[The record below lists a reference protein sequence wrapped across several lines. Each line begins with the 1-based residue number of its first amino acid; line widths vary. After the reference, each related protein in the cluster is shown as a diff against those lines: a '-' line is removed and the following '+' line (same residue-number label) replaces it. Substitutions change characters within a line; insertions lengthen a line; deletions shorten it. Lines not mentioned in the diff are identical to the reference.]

1 MGVTVATT
9 FWEMSCGDTTRGPL
23 FRLEGPLEAAVFGCR
38 TTKLVVPEEVARPD
52 LFGIVGMIAVA
63 FVCCTTGTGRTSI
76 MELSFEDCDISV
88 IACWFPEPVL
98 FAIACIAGALRAN
111 TGSSDRDLLCAIL

>member
-1 MGVTVATT
+1 M
-9 FWEMSCGDTTRGPL
+9 
-23 FRLEGPLEAAVFGCR
+23 EGPLEAAALGCR

-52 LFGIVGMIAVA
+52 LFGTVGMIAVA

>member
-38 TTKLVVPEEVARPD
+38 KTMFVVSEEVARPD
-52 LFGIVGMIAVA
+52 LFGTVGMIAIA
-63 FVCCTTGTGRTSI
+63 FVCCTIGTGRTSI
-76 MELSFEDCDISV
+76 MELSFEDWEIFI
-88 IACWFPEPVL
+88 IAC
-98 FAIACIAGALRAN
+98 
-111 TGSSDRDLLCAIL
+111 